1 MAEIKYMV
9 FSVEDQLY
17 SLKLSNINGIE
28 HIYNIVPVPA
38 GAKYMKGI
46 IHLRNQ
52 IVPVYNLKERF
63 SIQETNTSVDRQ
75 LLITETHGIKLG
87 IEVDGVKGIIPVA
100 EDNIKPVPDVVK
112 SDETTYLENVIKVT
126 LPETG
131 KTEIVLTISVDRL
144 IPDKDFEGI
153 ASSIASMEQSD
164 K

>member
-9 FSVEDQLY
+9 FNLEDQLY

-28 HIYNIVPVPA
+28 YIYNIVPVPA

-63 SIQETNTSVDRQ
+63 SIEETNTSTERQ

-87 IEVDGVKGIIPVA
+87 IEVDGVKGIIPVP
-100 EDNIKPVPDVVK
+100 EENIKEVPHVVK
-112 SDETTYLENVIKVT
+112 SDDTTYLENVIKVT

-131 KTEIVLTISVDRL
+131 KTEIVLTISIDRL
-144 IPDKDFEGI
+144 MPDKDFDSI
-153 ASSIASMEQSD
+153 ASSISNLEQSD
-164 K
+164 E